1 MRRETLLEVLNAEA
15 RTLSSSAI
23 TERML
28 RDWIAED
35 LFLGPTEKGLGR
47 GLGSERR
54 YSPAAL
60 AAALE
65 VVRLKTSGAR
75 RYATLRLRLWLL
87 NFDVP
92 MDRITEDLRSEFD
105 RLLRRGFF
113 RNPLRYDTH
122 SDEEYSARE
131 IQAELRRA
139 GSIDP
144 DLAAAG
150 LVPPSD
156 DLLNVAS
163 ELVWGSEGPTQL
175 LGSLETHISPFASEK
190 GREVLSEFLLGLEP
204 YVATAGLFGN
214 PDEIEKSG
222 LEALATIG
230 EGDLL
235 KGRRFYQF
243 VLAMADC
250 GARGGEFL
258 PPEVGPA
265 LSKAL
270 CKMARSLRHSDEW
283 CVVGLAV
290 CTIAASRAASQ
301 LK

>member
-15 RTLSSSAI
+15 RSLSSPAI
-23 TERML
+23 TDRML

-47 GLGSERR
+47 GLGSERL

-60 AAALE
+60 AAGLE
-65 VVRLKTSGAR
+65 VVRLRASGPR
-75 RYATLRLRLWLL
+75 RNAALRLRLWLL
-87 NFDVP
+87 DFDVP

-113 RNPLRYDTH
+113 RNPLRYDAH
-122 SDEEYSARE
+122 SGEEYSERE

-139 GSIDP
+139 GSLDP

-150 LVPPSD
+150 LAPPSGD
-156 DLLNVAS
+156 MLNLAS

-175 LGSLETHISPFASEK
+175 LTLLETRISPFASEK
-190 GREVLSEFLLGLEP
+190 GREVMSEFLGGLEP
-204 YVATAGLFGN
+204 YVATTGLFGN

-258 PPEVGPA
+258 PPEVEPA

-270 CKMARSLRHSDEW
+270 SKVARSLRDSDEW
-283 CVVGLAV
+283 RVAGLAV
-290 CTIAASRAASQ
+290 CAIAASRAKGAG
-301 LK
+301 

>member
-144 DLAAAG
+144 DLGGRGARAAFRRPAKRCFRIG
-150 LVPPSD
+150 
-156 DLLNVAS
+156 
-163 ELVWGSEGPTQL
+163 
-175 LGSLETHISPFASEK
+175 
-190 GREVLSEFLLGLEP
+190 LGLRGP
-204 YVATAGLFGN
+204 YAA
-214 PDEIEKSG
+214 P
-222 LEALATIG
+222 
-230 EGDLL
+230 
-235 KGRRFYQF
+235 R
-243 VLAMADC
+243 
-250 GARGGEFL
+250 
-258 PPEVGPA
+258 
-265 LSKAL
+265 
-270 CKMARSLRHSDEW
+270 
-283 CVVGLAV
+283 VVRNAYFAV
-290 CTIAASRAASQ
+290 R
-301 LK
+301 L

>member
-1 MRRETLLEVLNAEA
+1 
-15 RTLSSSAI
+15 
-23 TERML
+23 ML
-28 RDWIAED
+28 RDWIVEN
-35 LFLGPTEKGLGR
+35 LFPGPTERGLGR

-54 YSPAAL
+54 YSSAAL

-65 VVRLKTSGAR
+65 VVRLKASGTR
-75 RYATLRLRLWLL
+75 RNAVLRLRLWLL
-87 NFDVP
+87 DFNVP

-113 RNPLRYDTH
+113 RNPFRYDAH
-122 SDEEYSARE
+122 FDEEYSERE
-131 IQAELRRA
+131 IQAELQRA

-175 LGSLETHISPFASEK
+175 LASLETHVSPFASEK
-190 GREVLSEFLLGLEP
+190 GREVLSEFLRGLEP

-258 PPEVGPA
+258 PPEVDPA
-265 LSKAL
+265 LSTAL
-270 CKMARSLRHSDEW
+270 SKIARTLNDSDEW
-283 CVVGLAV
+283 CVAGLAV
-290 CTIAASRAASQ
+290 CSIAARRVGGAGNQSSTPTTRR
-301 LK
+301 